1 MSATSRYADM
11 HSITE
16 RLNRREFLL
25 LDGALGTELE
35 RRGIATRL
43 PLWSAEALLEQ
54 PELVREIHEQY
65 IRAGAEV
72 ITTATFRT
80 SRRTLDKVGMGD
92 RARELTRLAVRLAV
106 EARENAAERPVWI
119 AGSVAPLEECYDP
132 SLVPPPDI
140 AFEEHR
146 ELARWLAEAGVDL
159 LLLETM
165 NTVSEA
171 RAALEAGRPTGLPV
185 WVSVICGADGR
196 LLGGDT
202 VAEAV
207 AELEPLEPLGPAALL
222 INCTPAPWIEEPLR
236 QMIERATVPVG
247 VYANM
252 GVPQPNGSFRHFLS
266 PREYAGRAAE
276 WVGVGARIV
285 GGCCGTT
292 PEHIRALAALPS
304 FAAREAVHVD

>member
-1 MSATSRYADM
+1 M

-16 RLNRREFLL
+16 RLTQEKLVL

-35 RRGIATRL
+35 RRGIGTRL
-43 PLWSAEALLEQ
+43 PLWSAEALLEA

-72 ITTATFRT
+72 ITTNTFRT
-80 SRRTLDKVGMGD
+80 SRRALDKVGMGD
-92 RARELTRLAVRLAV
+92 RAGKLTRVAVRFAV

-132 SLVPPPDI
+132 SLVPPPEI

-171 RAALEAGRPTGLPV
+171 RAALEAAQETGVPV
-185 WVSVICGADGR
+185 WVSMVCGADGR

-202 VAEAV
+202 IVEAV
-207 AELEPLEPLGPAALL
+207 GALEPLGPAALL
-222 INCTPAPWIEEPLR
+222 INCTSAPWIEEPLR

-252 GVPQPNGSFRHFLS
+252 GDPQPNGRFRHMLS
-266 PREYAGRAAE
+266 PEEYARCVAAWIE
-276 WVGVGARIV
+276 MGARIV

-292 PEHIRALAALPS
+292 PEHIRALAALQS
-304 FAAREAVHVD
+304 SGARESVHVD